1 MAYTQ
6 IETLANCHLIFK
18 VDGIEERYSSVL
30 SHARN
35 TPFLSVSAVLDHIS
49 PGNLILTFRTPYVI
63 APAISPRIPSLPFL
77 PRPLLFLYTLFIVYL
92 LRINVNYA
100 QNVTRE
106 FSAKIIFAESN
117 SISCISPIKF
127 SIQFLIYYIFTF
139 LRPAPES
146 FELRKNR
153 ALTSRFVFSGDKD
166 KTSLIIKFGI
176 SQEVPFSPSLLLAQ

>member
-63 APAISPRIPSLPFL
+63 APAISPRIPSLPLSLFFL
-77 PRPLLFLYTLFIVYL
+77 VLFCSSILCLL
-92 LRINVNYA
+92 
-100 QNVTRE
+100 
-106 FSAKIIFAESN
+106 
-117 SISCISPIKF
+117 
-127 SIQFLIYYIFTF
+127 YIF
-139 LRPAPES
+139 
-146 FELRKNR
+146 
-153 ALTSRFVFSGDKD
+153 FVSM
-166 KTSLIIKFGI
+166 
-176 SQEVPFSPSLLLAQ
+176 